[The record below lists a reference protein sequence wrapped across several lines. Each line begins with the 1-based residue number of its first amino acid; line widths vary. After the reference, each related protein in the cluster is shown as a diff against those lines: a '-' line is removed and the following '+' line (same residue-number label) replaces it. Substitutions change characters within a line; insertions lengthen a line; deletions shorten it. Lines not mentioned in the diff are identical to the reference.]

1 MSGVKR
7 PASKPNANDTMA
19 KKAATTGRRSRA

>member
-1 MSGVKR
+1 VKR